1 MNGSFKSP
9 VLSMGIHSV
18 PTQPNKPGYKVC
30 FGRKKMEARRKEILR
45 KTTVVSRTPHTLISV
60 HLQTYLQ
67 GKICLFQVKF
77 PWNLFPAWA
86 EAAKYTKRN
95 CNNRRMLCEIG
106 EPLFVIIRLTLRPFI
121 DDISDKS
128 QTLKGV
134 TLEQETPYL
143 ICIWTLQGSLV
154 DWSIYIFEFF
164 RCSEKKWEVG
174 ETCAVSRGIFIF
186 KSSSLFHACYCN
198 TPAIFKYSV
207 PKQQTTTA
215 TILSFISGNE
225 SN

>member
-1 MNGSFKSP
+1 
-9 VLSMGIHSV
+9 
-18 PTQPNKPGYKVC
+18 
-30 FGRKKMEARRKEILR
+30 MEARRKEILR

-154 DWSIYIFEFF
+154 DWSIYIFEFV

>member
-1 MNGSFKSP
+1 MSDERFVQISGSFN
-9 VLSMGIHSV
+9 GYIFCAHTHSV
-18 PTQPNKPGYKVC
+18 SIQPNKQGYKVC
-30 FGRKKMEARRKEILR
+30 FGRKKMEACRRESLR

-154 DWSIYIFEFF
+154 D
-164 RCSEKKWEVG
+164 
-174 ETCAVSRGIFIF
+174 
-186 KSSSLFHACYCN
+186 
-198 TPAIFKYSV
+198 
-207 PKQQTTTA
+207 
-215 TILSFISGNE
+215 
-225 SN
+225 